1 MKMEYNIDMITQSY
15 IKEKPEIVSY
25 FNRYSFCNNIHNFII
40 ANLYNLIKPIAI
52 FLYIND
58 FNLSKIQID
67 LLFLLNKSMKLITLN
82 MFVEK
87 QNKTHIYNKLDL
99 SYYDDSIPIKIYHKK
114 YVSAF
119 IKNNE
124 IHNLQSKIKKYN
136 LNKINK
142 YKLKLLFK
150 NDIKQSKLEKTNLY
164 DSYNNNAYN
173 SSTIDNYEYDIEI
186 LNNHNINTDTFK
198 DVLSVYVYSQDIHY
212 TIKNIDVSENF
223 IIFQD
228 KLKKDI
234 TNNYTEI
241 LLYEDAFETQ
251 TDLVKLLYK
260 FIM

>member
-1 MKMEYNIDMITQSY
+1 MEYNIDMITPSY
-15 IKEKPEIVSY
+15 IKEQPEIVSY
-25 FNRYSFCNNIHNFII
+25 FNKYSFCNTIYNFII
-40 ANLYNLIKPIAI
+40 ANLYNLIKPIPI
-52 FLYIND
+52 FLYINN
-58 FNLSKIQID
+58 FNLSKKQIN

-99 SYYDDSIPIKIYHKK
+99 PYYDDSIPIKIYHKK
-114 YVSAF
+114 YMSAF

-124 IHNLQSKIKKYN
+124 IHNLQSQIKKYN
-136 LNKINK
+136 VNKLNK

-150 NDIKQSKLEKTNLY
+150 NDIKKSKLERTNLY
-164 DSYNNNAYN
+164 DSYDNNKYY

-212 TIKNIDVSENF
+212 TIKNIDEVSEN
-223 IIFQD
+223 IKNFQA
-228 KLKKDI
+228 KVESDI
-234 TNNYTEI
+234 TTNYTEI
-241 LLYEDAFETQ
+241 LLYEDAFETS
-251 TDLVKLLYK
+251 TDLVELVHK